1 MRYIIF
7 DLEWNQPSSKKEK
20 TDSLAHGEI
29 IQLGF
34 IVLDEALEIIR
45 KDNIVIKPVCYK
57 NMNKYVSA
65 LTGLS
70 QSDIDRGI
78 SFSEA
83 IRKMA
88 EFFTDDTAIIT
99 WGDDD
104 IPILK
109 DNLKF
114 HNITDITLP
123 KHYNLQRIYSSQT
136 QAENAQT
143 GLKTAIESFGID
155 IDIQAHDA
163 LNDAYM
169 TVLIARKLD
178 LEKGMAEYGTVTV
191 VKQTKSSQ
199 QPWFYNK
206 PLYYTSSAYT
216 GGFDGMAAH
225 CRKIPFFCPV
235 CGKPLS
241 LQELCKQGKTSFIS
255 SADCEHDNG
264 YFVRFILKEN
274 KISTTFFKSNTD
286 FERVYNNRLK
296 QKEKRSKYRAFYK
309 KSTKKQG

>member
-1 MRYIIF
+1 MKYIIF
-7 DLEWNQPSSKKEK
+7 DLEWNQPSTKKEK

-34 IVLDEALEIIR
+34 IVLDQSLEIVF
-45 KDNIVIKPVCYK
+45 KDNIVIKPVCYT

-65 LTGLS
+65 LTGLD
-70 QSDIDRGI
+70 QTDIDNGI
-78 SFSEA
+78 CFKESFGRMTEY
-83 IRKMA
+83 
-88 EFFTDDTAIIT
+88 FDNDTVMIT

-114 HNITDITLP
+114 HNITHITLP
-123 KHYNLQRIYSSQT
+123 KHYNLQRIFSAQT
-136 QAENAQT
+136 KAENAQT
-143 GLKTAIESFGID
+143 GLKTAVEHFGID

-169 TVLIARKLD
+169 TVLVARKLN
-178 LEKGMAEYGTVTV
+178 LEQGIAEYGKVTV
-191 VKQTKSSQ
+191 IKQAKSSQ

-206 PLYYTSSAYT
+206 PLYYSSCEYT
-216 GGFDGMAAH
+216 GGFDGMAAF

-235 CGKPLS
+235 CGKPVS
-241 LQELCKQGKTSFIS
+241 VNEICKQGKAAFIS
-255 SADCEHDNG
+255 TGECEHEDSF
-264 YFVRFILKEN
+264 FVRFILKEN
-274 KISTTFFKSNTD
+274 KISTTFFNSNDD
-286 FERVYNNRLK
+286 FERVYNNKLK

-309 KSTKKQG
+309 KSSKKQG